1 MGRVE
6 TALGV
11 FGVLATALGVGLLFA
26 PDLLGTG
33 PVADLTGVVAEAGS
47 TQLLLVLGFLTA
59 LLVGVAARPGSRPA
73 DPTGTAQFA
82 ETGDR
87 RTAADSGGESLLG
100 ADVETAIRE
109 GGSAWQRVQKTLID
123 TAMSAYAQREGIPQ
137 SAAVRAVE
145 QGRWTDDQ
153 LAAGVT
159 RGRVSRRA
167 QVRLWLVPERER
179 RRRIERTTAAIER
192 LQNR

>member
-11 FGVLATALGVGLLFA
+11 FGVLVTALGVGLLFA

-59 LLVGVAARPGSRPA
+59 LLVGVAVRPGSRPA

-87 RTAADSGGESLLG
+87 RTAADGGESLLG

-109 GGSAWQRVQKTLID
+109 GGSAWQRVQTTLVD
-123 TAMSAYAQREGIPQ
+123 TAMSAYAQREGISQ
-137 SAAVRAVE
+137 SAAARAVE